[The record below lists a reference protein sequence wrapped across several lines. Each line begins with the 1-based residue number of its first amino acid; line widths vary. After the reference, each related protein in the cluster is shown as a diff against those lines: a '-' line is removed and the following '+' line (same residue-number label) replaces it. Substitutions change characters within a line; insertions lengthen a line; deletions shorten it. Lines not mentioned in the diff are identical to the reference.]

1 MSKVRELLGTEEST
15 AFLVSTGLFTETDYM
30 NYGEEV
36 EVHHLLE
43 NDHKD
48 IRISMYQLEEAPD
61 ALYYP
66 ILTAYMRLCI
76 GNFILGYAAP
86 DVNTVAYNE
95 DIDIIMPMFKPFQTG
110 QVISVHNVI
119 EAFDAMTL
127 CDAQLGAA
135 YLRYM
140 SKIQEG
146 WANAIKKVADP
157 AVRAVLQLN
166 YNALMYY
173 VRRLTTTRW
182 YNLYMAMRAETD
194 EYEAY
199 DRDELYYATFVSV
212 NAVISIHED
221 LCTLVSEH
229 HDYFYNTQFV

>member
-1 MSKVRELLGTEEST
+1 MSKVKELLGTEEST
-15 AFLVSTGLFTETDYM
+15 AFLVSTGLFYESDYR

-36 EVHHLLE
+36 EVHHLLK
-43 NDHKD
+43 NAHKD
-48 IRISMYQLEEAPD
+48 IRIAMYQLKDAPD

-66 ILTAYMRLCI
+66 TLMDYMRLCI

-95 DIDIIMPMFKPFQTG
+95 DINIIMPMFEPFQVG
-110 QVISVHNVI
+110 KVISIHTII

-140 SKIQEG
+140 NTLQKG
-146 WANAIKKVADP
+146 WANAIKTVADP
-157 AVRAVLQLN
+157 TVRTVLQLN
-166 YNALMYY
+166 YNTLMYY

-199 DRDELYYATFVSV
+199 DRDELVYATFVPIDD
-212 NAVISIHED
+212 VISIHED

-229 HDYFYNTQFV
+229 YDYFYNTQFN

>member
-1 MSKVRELLGTEEST
+1 MRKVKELLGTEEST

-61 ALYYP
+61 TLYYP
-66 ILTAYMRLCI
+66 ILMDYMRLCI

-95 DIDIIMPMFKPFQTG
+95 DIGIIVPMFQPFQTG

-140 SKIQEG
+140 STIQEG
-146 WANAIKKVADP
+146 WANAIKSVADP

-166 YNALMYY
+166 YNALMCY
-173 VRRLTTTRW
+173 VRRLTTTKW
-182 YNLYMAMRAETD
+182 YNLYMAMLADED

-199 DRDELYYATFVSV
+199 AQDELYYAAFVSV
-212 NAVISIHED
+212 DDVISIHED
-221 LCTLVSEH
+221 LCDLVSKH
-229 HDYFYNTQFV
+229 YDYFYHTQFV

>member
-1 MSKVRELLGTEEST
+1 MVKVKELLGIEEST

-36 EVHHLLE
+36 EVYHLLE

-61 ALYYP
+61 TLYYP
-66 ILTAYMRLCI
+66 IFMDYMRLCI

-86 DVNTVAYNE
+86 EVNTVAYNE
-95 DIDIIMPMFKPFQTG
+95 DIGIIMPVFKPLQAE
-110 QVISVHNVI
+110 QVTSIHTII

-140 SKIQEG
+140 STIQKG
-146 WANAIKKVADP
+146 WANAVKTVKNP

-166 YNALMYY
+166 YNALMQY
-173 VRRLTTTRW
+173 VRRLTTTKW
-182 YNLYMAMRAETD
+182 YNLYMAMRAATD

-199 DRDELYYATFVSV
+199 ARDELVYACYVPV
-212 NAVISIHED
+212 DDVIAIYED
-221 LCTLVSEH
+221 LVHLVSKH
-229 HDYFYNTQFV
+229 YDYFYHTQFV

>member
-1 MSKVRELLGTEEST
+1 MNKVKELLGTEEST

-43 NDHKD
+43 NEHKD
-48 IRISMYQLEEAPD
+48 VRISMYQLEEAPE
-61 ALYYP
+61 AIYYP
-66 ILTAYMRLCI
+66 TLMDYMRLCI

-95 DIDIIMPMFKPFQTG
+95 DIGIIVPTFQPFQIG
-110 QVISVHNVI
+110 QTISVHNVT

-127 CDAQLGAA
+127 CDVQLGAA

-140 SKIQEG
+140 SMIQAG
-146 WANAIKKVADP
+146 WVNAIKKVADP
-157 AVRAVLQLN
+157 AVRTTLQLN
-166 YNALMYY
+166 YDVLMQY
-173 VRRLTTTRW
+173 VRRLTTTKW
-182 YNLYMAMRAETD
+182 YNLYMAMRADED

-199 DRDELYYATFVSV
+199 ARDELFYAAFVSI
-212 NAVISIHED
+212 NDVISIHEN
-221 LCTLVSEH
+221 LVGLVSKH
-229 HDYFYNTQFV
+229 YDYFYHTQFV

>member
-1 MSKVRELLGTEEST
+1 MNKVKALLGTEEST

-43 NDHKD
+43 NEYKD
-48 IRISMYQLEEAPD
+48 IRISMYQLEEAPEAID
-61 ALYYP
+61 YP
-66 ILTAYMRLCI
+66 TLMDYMRLCI

-95 DIDIIMPMFKPFQTG
+95 DIDIIVPMFQPFQIG
-110 QVISVHNVI
+110 QTISVHNVI

-140 SKIQEG
+140 STIQAG

-157 AVRAVLQLN
+157 AVRATLQLN
-166 YNALMYY
+166 YNALMCY
-173 VRRLTTTRW
+173 VRRLNTTKW
-182 YNLYMAMRAETD
+182 YSLYMAMRAEED

-199 DRDELYYATFVSV
+199 AHDELFYAAFVSIDD
-212 NAVISIHED
+212 VISIHED
-221 LCTLVSEH
+221 LVSLVSKH
-229 HDYFYNTQFV
+229 YDYFYHTQFV